1 MRLIAA
7 VKSLPA
13 VNIFLL
19 PDKQMD
25 FQNIIFEFVLIYAGA
40 AIFATIFLYLK
51 QPVILAYIGFG
62 IAAGPWGLGLIKQ
75 PEHIEE
81 LSHIG
86 VILLLY
92 LLGINLKP
100 DRLFHLFSK
109 TAVVTLLTSLVFL
122 LAVAAT
128 AIALGFGVIESI
140 VIGAALMF
148 SSTIVSLKLIP
159 TTALHHK
166 HTGEMMTSVLL
177 MQDVIAILLIVILT
191 GGQGENVVLTIGI
204 LFIKLVVLAV
214 VAYGLVRFVVNELF
228 LRFDIIQEYT
238 FLLALGWGML
248 GAGVASAVGLS
259 YELGAFIAGVAF
271 ASSPVSMVIAEQLKP
286 LRDFFLILFFF
297 SIGAQFNFLVTQ
309 QVLLA
314 GLAMSVLI
322 VVLKPLVFKQGFQ
335 LIGESKSFSLEL
347 GARLGQGSEFS
358 ILVSYSALAIG
369 LIDLRASYLIQM
381 VVIVTFI
388 LSTYWVVYRYR
399 TPISSTEK
407 NRMD

>member
-1 MRLIAA
+1 
-7 VKSLPA
+7 
-13 VNIFLL
+13 
-19 PDKQMD
+19 MD
-25 FQNIIFEFVLIYAGA
+25 FQNIIFQFVLIFAGA
-40 AIFATIFLYLK
+40 AIFATAFLYLK

-62 IAAGPWGLGLIKQ
+62 IIAGPWGLGLIKE
-75 PEHIEE
+75 PGHIEE

-100 DRLFHLFSK
+100 DRLYHLFSK

-122 LAVAAT
+122 VITASAT
-128 AIALGFGVIESI
+128 MAFGFDFIESI

-148 SSTIVSLKLIP
+148 SSTIISLKLIP
-159 TTALHHK
+159 TTALHHR

-177 MQDVIAILLIVILT
+177 MQDVIAILLIVMLT
-191 GGQGENVVLTIGI
+191 GGQGENVSMAIAM
-204 LFIKLVVLAV
+204 LFIKLIVLAV
-214 VAYGLVRFVVNELF
+214 VAYGLVRYVINNLF

-248 GAGVASAVGLS
+248 GAGVAQAIGLS
-259 YELGAFIAGVAF
+259 YEMGAFVAGVAF
-271 ASSPVSMVIAEQLKP
+271 ASSPVSMVIAEHLKP

-314 GLAMSVLI
+314 GVAISVMIVLI
-322 VVLKPLVFKQGFQ
+322 KPFVFKQGFQ
-335 LIGESKSFSLEL
+335 LIGESEKFSAEL

-358 ILVSYSALAIG
+358 LLVSYSALAIG

-381 VVIVTFI
+381 VVIITFV

>member
-1 MRLIAA
+1 MG
-7 VKSLPA
+7 
-13 VNIFLL
+13 
-19 PDKQMD
+19 
-25 FQNIIFEFVLIYAGA
+25 FQNIIFEFVLIFAGA
-40 AIFATIFLYLK
+40 AFFATIFLYLK

-62 IAAGPWGLGLIKQ
+62 IAAGPWGLGLIKE

-100 DRLFHLFSK
+100 DRLYHLFSK
-109 TAVVTLLTSLVFL
+109 TAVVTLLTSLIFL
-122 LAVAAT
+122 LVTAA
-128 AIALGFGVIESI
+128 AAMAFGFGLIESI
-140 VIGAALMF
+140 IIGAALMF
-148 SSTIVSLKLIP
+148 SSTIISLKLIP

-177 MQDVIAILLIVILT
+177 MQDVIAILLIVMLT
-191 GGQGENVVLTIGI
+191 GGQGENVTFTIAM
-204 LFIKLVVLAV
+204 LFIKLILLAV
-214 VAYGLVRFVVNELF
+214 VAYGLVRYVVNNLF
-228 LRFDIIQEYT
+228 MRFDIIQEYT

-248 GAGVASAVGLS
+248 GAGVAQAIGLS
-259 YELGAFIAGVAF
+259 YEMGAFIAGVAF

-314 GLAMSVLI
+314 GTVISILI
-322 VVLKPLVFKQGFQ
+322 VVIKPFVFKRGFQ
-335 LIGESKSFSLEL
+335 LIGENKKFSMEL

-358 ILVSYSALAIG
+358 LLVSYSALAIG

-381 VVIVTFI
+381 VVIITFV

>member
-1 MRLIAA
+1 
-7 VKSLPA
+7 
-13 VNIFLL
+13 
-19 PDKQMD
+19 MD
-25 FQNIIFEFVLIYAGA
+25 FQNIIFQFVLIFAGA
-40 AIFATIFLYLK
+40 AIFATVFLYLK

-62 IAAGPWGLGLIKQ
+62 VAAGPWGLGLIKE
-75 PEHIEE
+75 PGHIEE

-100 DRLFHLFSK
+100 DRLYHLFSK

-122 LAVAAT
+122 LVTAA
-128 AIALGFGVIESI
+128 AAMAFGFGFIESI
-140 VIGAALMF
+140 IIGAALMF
-148 SSTIVSLKLIP
+148 SSTIISLKLIP
-159 TTALHHK
+159 TTALHHR

-177 MQDVIAILLIVILT
+177 MQDVIAILLIVMLT
-191 GGQGENVVLTIGI
+191 GGQGENVTTAIAMLFVKLILLSVL
-204 LFIKLVVLAV
+204 
-214 VAYGLVRFVVNELF
+214 AYGLVRYVINNLF
-228 LRFDIIQEYT
+228 LRFDIIQEYI

-248 GAGVASAVGLS
+248 GAGVAQAIGLS
-259 YELGAFIAGVAF
+259 YEMGAFVAGVAF
-271 ASSPVSMVIAEQLKP
+271 ASSPVSMVIAEHLKP

-314 GLAMSVLI
+314 GIVISIIIVL
-322 VVLKPLVFKQGFQ
+322 LKPFVFKQGFQ
-335 LIGESKSFSLEL
+335 LIGEDKKFSTEL

-358 ILVSYSALAIG
+358 LLVSYSALAIG
-369 LIDLRASYLIQM
+369 LIDLRASYLIQL
-381 VVIVTFI
+381 VVIITFV

-399 TPISSTEK
+399 TPISSTAK

>member
-1 MRLIAA
+1 
-7 VKSLPA
+7 
-13 VNIFLL
+13 
-19 PDKQMD
+19 MD
-25 FQNIIFEFVLIYAGA
+25 FQNIIFQFVLIFAGA
-40 AIFATIFLYLK
+40 AIFATAFLYLK

-62 IAAGPWGLGLIKQ
+62 VIAGPWGLGLIKE
-75 PEHIEE
+75 PGHIEE

-100 DRLFHLFSK
+100 DRLYHLFSK

-122 LAVAAT
+122 VVTASVAMAF
-128 AIALGFGVIESI
+128 GFAFVESI
-140 VIGAALMF
+140 IIGAALMF
-148 SSTIVSLKLIP
+148 SSTIISLKLIP
-159 TTALHHK
+159 TTALHHR

-177 MQDVIAILLIVILT
+177 MQDVIAILLIVMLT
-191 GGQGENVVLTIGI
+191 GGQGEHVGMAIAM
-204 LFIKLVVLAV
+204 LFIKLIVLSV
-214 VAYGLVRFVVNELF
+214 VAYGLVRYVINNLF

-248 GAGVASAVGLS
+248 GAGVAQGIGLS
-259 YELGAFIAGVAF
+259 YEMGAFVAGVAF
-271 ASSPVSMVIAEQLKP
+271 ASSPVSMVIAEHLKP

-297 SIGAQFNFLVTQ
+297 SIGAQFNFLLTQ
-309 QVLLA
+309 QVLFA
-314 GLAMSVLI
+314 GIVISVMI
-322 VVLKPLVFKQGFQ
+322 IVLKPFVFKQGFQ
-335 LIGESKSFSLEL
+335 LIGEDKKFSAEL

-358 ILVSYSALAIG
+358 LLVSYSALAIG

-381 VVIVTFI
+381 VVIMTFV

>member
-1 MRLIAA
+1 ME
-7 VKSLPA
+7 
-13 VNIFLL
+13 
-19 PDKQMD
+19 
-25 FQNIIFEFVLIYAGA
+25 FQNIILQFVLIFAGA

-62 IAAGPWGLGLIKQ
+62 IVAGPWGLGLIKE
-75 PEHIEE
+75 PGHIEE

-100 DRLFHLFSK
+100 DRLYHLFSK

-122 LAVAAT
+122 VVTASAAM
-128 AIALGFGVIESI
+128 AFGFGFVESAI
-140 VIGAALMF
+140 IGAALMF
-148 SSTIVSLKLIP
+148 SSTIISLKLIP
-159 TTALHHK
+159 TTALHHR
-166 HTGEMMTSVLL
+166 HTGEMMISVLL
-177 MQDVIAILLIVILT
+177 MQDVIAILLIVLLT
-191 GGQGENVVLTIGI
+191 GGQGDNVTSAIAM
-204 LFIKLVVLAV
+204 LFVKLIALAV
-214 VAYGLVRFVVNELF
+214 VAYGLVRYVINNLF

-248 GAGVASAVGLS
+248 GAGVAQAIGLS
-259 YELGAFIAGVAF
+259 YEMGAFVAGVAF
-271 ASSPVSMVIAEQLKP
+271 ASSPVSMVIAEHLKP

-297 SIGAQFNFLVTQ
+297 SIGAHFNFLVTQ

-314 GLAMSVLI
+314 GAVISIMIVL
-322 VVLKPLVFKQGFQ
+322 VKPFVFKQGFQ
-335 LIGESKSFSLEL
+335 LIGEDKKFSAEL

-358 ILVSYSALAIG
+358 LLVSYSALAAGI
-369 LIDLRASYLIQM
+369 IDLRASYLIQL
-381 VVIVTFI
+381 VVIITFV

-399 TPISSTEK
+399 TPISSTAK